1 MTTLVVPLF
10 FTGSSYI
17 PRRCSNICLL
27 EILRTGS
34 RSEEAK
40 IIGFGLFARGVKVLS
55 DIYLQALR
63 ILTNRRKTDLSRS
76 TLDIISNVLANER
89 GNYLNRLRKIYRLGD
104 AADYEVSIK
113 AEAAAV
119 NYPLRIIFDLL
130 ERHWG
135 SSLRLLDLRR
145 DSIVLL
151 AVHTLVLD
159 EVVESSVIGPDTQV
173 LLDVF
178 LLLVQLV
185 LVEPVQHLVGPCALP
200 LRQAIDLGL
209 SGLLVSDVVP
219 RGVEVLG
226 LGSWASQN
234 PALHTEPV

>member
-1 MTTLVVPLF
+1 MLEVNLLGAGNYFLQLLAGELDLAVAKLVLRRGLRLELLF
-10 FTGSSYI
+10 DYAVVSLLLASSHAVQVS
-17 PRRCSNICLL
+17 RC
-27 EILRTGS
+27 
-34 RSEEAK
+34 
-40 IIGFGLFARGVKVLS
+40 GL
-55 DIYLQALR
+55 
-63 ILTNRRKTDLSRS
+63 
-76 TLDIISNVLANER
+76 VLANGLLHIER
-89 GNYLNRLRKIYRLGD
+89 IDVLHKLKPGLGRSTVH
-104 AADYEVSIK
+104 AQVEV
-113 AEAAAV
+113 
-119 NYPLRIIFDLL
+119 IFDLL

-185 LVEPVQHLVGPCALP
+185 FVQPVQHFVGPRALP